1 MLYFGIRSCN
11 RAYSLYLARKGYDV
25 TAVELSERNIS
36 VLKSNM
42 SKDTLVEVIKGNVL
56 DLNFISDKSF
66 DAASLFLISL
76 SFNI

>member
-1 MLYFGIRSCN
+1 MELGAGTG
-11 RAYSLYLARKGYDV
+11 AYSLYLAREGYHV

-42 SKDTLVEVIKGNVL
+42 SKDTPIEVIKRNVL
-56 DLNFISDKSF
+56 DLNFISDKSL
-66 DAASLFLISL
+66 DAVSLFLISL